1 MNNLQQGKKNCI
13 FAFHYYHYYAKVYRN
28 TPSDSPRLER
38 RRHPVFARMNADPNV
53 MEFFLVHCHRKN
65 HLPFISVFKM
75 SSKPVAS
82 VCML

>member
-28 TPSDSPRLER
+28 TSSDSPRLER
-38 RRHPVFARMNADPNV
+38 RRHPVFCPYECRSECD
-53 MEFFLVHCHRKN
+53 LVHCHRKN

>member
-1 MNNLQQGKKNCI
+1 
-13 FAFHYYHYYAKVYRN
+13 
-28 TPSDSPRLER
+28 
-38 RRHPVFARMNADPNV
+38 MNADPNV